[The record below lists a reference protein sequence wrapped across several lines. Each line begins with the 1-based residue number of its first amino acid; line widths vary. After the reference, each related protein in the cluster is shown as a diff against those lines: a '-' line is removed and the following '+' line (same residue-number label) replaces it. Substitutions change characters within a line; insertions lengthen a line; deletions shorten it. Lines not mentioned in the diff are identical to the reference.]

1 MTGKEELPSVVLR
14 KELRNQSINQ
24 SINQKKFVLE
34 TTTMN
39 IVGLAIV
46 ATRYDI

>member
-1 MTGKEELPSVVLR
+1 MDDR
-14 KELRNQSINQ
+14 KRGIAERCAEKRTEKSINQ